1 MEGRLREKLNT
12 SPSRNLNR
20 AIALESREAG
30 CARYSI
36 RRIDFSVRPEA
47 VFVRER

>member
-1 MEGRLREKLNT
+1 MVLN
-12 SPSRNLNR
+12 
-20 AIALESREAG
+20 SREAG

-47 VFVRER
+47 VFVRKR